1 MAATSKDGANNSERG
16 DKRMNGFSLDPHVLR
31 DILQHAK
38 PLGHN
43 EDRGNLNLGFGFIY
57 YGVVRA
63 LQPKHTLV
71 IGSGYGFSVVCLAL
85 GIKDNGVGKL
95 SFIDPSYS
103 LLKDGPFKTVGGTS
117 HWSHPERVQR
127 HFERFRVVDI
137 VTHFKMRS
145 DEFFAK
151 YDDLGLP
158 PIDLA
163 FIDGS
168 HAYDDVKYDFITVL
182 GRSRKNTYIFLH
194 DTNLY
199 IREALH
205 HAGVKRWMGL
215 LKKDEEAFEVV
226 NFPFSSGVALV
237 RVLEPRVWKKFH

>member
-1 MAATSKDGANNSERG
+1 
-16 DKRMNGFSLDPHVLR
+16 MNRFSLDPQILR
-31 DILQHAK
+31 EILKHAK

-43 EDRGNLNLGFGFIY
+43 EKPANLNLGFGFIY

-63 LQPKHTLV
+63 LQPKHVLV

-85 GIKDNGVGKL
+85 GIRDNAVGKL

-103 LLKDGPFKTVGGTS
+103 LLKHGPFKTVGGKAY
-117 HWSHPERVQR
+117 WSDPERVR
-127 HFERFRVVDI
+127 DHFERFGVADI
-137 VTHFKMRS
+137 VRHFKMRS
-145 DEFFAK
+145 DEFFES

-168 HAYDDVKYDFITVL
+168 HSYADVKFDFITAL
-182 GRSRKNTYIFLH
+182 GHSRKNTYIFLH

-199 IREALH
+199 VREALH

-215 LKKDEEAFEVV
+215 LKKDEQAFEVV

-237 RVLEPRVWKKFH
+237 RVLEPRVWKKSH

>member
-1 MAATSKDGANNSERG
+1 
-16 DKRMNGFSLDPHVLR
+16 MNGFSLDPGLLKE
-31 DILQHAK
+31 ILQHAK

-43 EDRGNLNLGFGFIY
+43 EKPDNLNIGFGFIY

-63 LQPKHTLV
+63 LQPKHTVV
-71 IGSGYGFSVVCLAL
+71 IGSGYGFSVICLAL

-103 LLKDGPFKTVGGTS
+103 LLKDGPFKTIGGMDN
-117 HWSHPERVQR
+117 WSDPQHVQS
-127 HFERFRVVDI
+127 HFERFQVAEI
-137 VTHFKMRS
+137 VRHFKMRS
-145 DEFFAK
+145 DEFFVA
-151 YDDLGLP
+151 YDDFQLP

-168 HAYDDVKYDFITVL
+168 HAYDDVKFDFTVVL

-199 IREALH
+199 VREALH

-215 LKKDEEAFEVV
+215 LKKDENAFEVV

-237 RVLEPRVWKKFH
+237 RVLEPRVWKEFH